1 MRQVKAGSILP
12 MVRNLGLFFAVICL
26 LFLAVI
32 AGQFPSR
39 DAPYVPALSSKYY
52 YEKGTA
58 LLQNLSNVTG
68 AQFLKTI
75 LRLELPVLA
84 VIDKNTDDQPLSRQ
98 DFLKLGLNLLAG
110 IKLEDPLT
118 YLKAEIPMMDV
129 TPVTADSFDEIGTD
143 EITEPS
149 SSKPFNR
156 TLDQPAVDNRIKSD
170 VPLIALYNT
179 HNSETF
185 ELTDG
190 LTHLK
195 GKAGGV
201 TIVAAEIARVIEEQ
215 YGIAVEYSPTIHDT
229 AFNRSYAESEKTVRR
244 LIKDNPKLEM
254 LFDIHRDGSLSR
266 EQSLVEVNGEKVA
279 KILIVVGTDARA
291 EHPKW
296 RENLEFARK
305 IAAKIDTMYPGLSR
319 GIAIKQGRYN
329 QQFSPRAL
337 LVEIGSAQNT
347 TDEAVASGRLFAN
360 VVVAVLN
367 DLRTGKQTN

>member
-1 MRQVKAGSILP
+1 MKAGSVIP
-12 MVRNLGLFFAVICL
+12 MVRNLGLFFIVLCL
-26 LFLAVI
+26 IFLAMI
-32 AGQFPSR
+32 AGQFPDR
-39 DAPYVPALSSKYY
+39 EDPYIPALSSKYY
-52 YEKGTA
+52 YEKGRTII
-58 LLQNLSNVTG
+58 QDLSSLAGT
-68 AQFLKTI
+68 QFLKAI
-75 LRLELPVLA
+75 LRTELPVLSVA
-84 VIDKNTDDQPLSRQ
+84 DEEGYGQPTSGRSLV
-98 DFLKLGLNLLAG
+98 KLCLNMVSG
-110 IKLEDPLT
+110 IRLEDPLS
-118 YLKAEIPMMDV
+118 YLKSEIPMMDV

-149 SSKPFNR
+149 PIEPSGPVSS
-156 TLDQPAVDNRIKSD
+156 QPTVENSVKSD
-170 VPLIALYNT
+170 IPLIALYNT

-201 TIVAAEIARVIEEQ
+201 AIVAAEIVKTIEEQ
-215 YGIAVEYSPTIHDT
+215 YGIAAEYCPTIHDM
-229 AFNRSYAESEKTVRR
+229 AFNRSYAESEKTVSR
-244 LIKDNPKLEM
+244 LVKDNPKLEM

-266 EQSLVEVNGEKVA
+266 EQSLVEINGQKLA
-279 KILIVVGTDARA
+279 KILFVVGTDARA
-291 EHPKW
+291 DHPKW

-305 IAAKIDTMYPGLSR
+305 ISAKMDDMYPGLSR